1 MLPRLRRAI
10 IANVQPRAVYLDHNA
25 TTPVH
30 PAVRDAML
38 PWLGDVWGN
47 PSSAHAYG
55 RSAADALS
63 HARERV
69 AALVG
74 ARAEEIVFTSG
85 GTEAD
90 NLAVLGTRIGQSRI
104 VTSAVEHP
112 AIDAAVRVRTA
123 RGCEHTVLAVDA
135 EGRVDLRAAAD
146 ALARPAGLVSVILA
160 QNETGVVQPIAEI
173 AARARAAASDV
184 VVHADGAQAVG
195 KIPVDVAGLGVDLL
209 TIVGHKFYAPAGIG
223 ALVIR
228 RGVTVDPRAHGG
240 GQEHGLRSGTE
251 PVALAVALA
260 AACDLAARDLAE
272 ESARQRKLRELLF
285 ERLQAGIPEL
295 VRSGAGVE
303 TLPNTLHVRIPG
315 VVGAKVLAAAPE
327 VAAATG
333 SACHSEHDAPS
344 GVLAAMGV
352 PAREAM
358 GALRLSLGR
367 ATTEAD
373 IERAAAALIAGWH
386 RARA

>member
-10 IANVQPRAVYLDHNA
+10 IGFVNRTPIYLDHNA

-30 PAVRDAML
+30 PSVRDEML
-38 PWLGDVWGN
+38 PWLGDRWGN
-47 PSSAHAYG
+47 ASSTHAYG
-55 RSAADALS
+55 RSAADALAL
-63 HARERV
+63 ARQRI

-74 ARAEEIVFTSG
+74 ALPDEIVFTSG

-90 NLAVLGTRIGQSRI
+90 NLAILGTRTARPRI
-104 VTSAVEHP
+104 VTSIVEHP
-112 AIDAAVRVRTA
+112 AVEAAVRVRA
-123 RGCEHTVLAVDA
+123 GAGHEHAVMAVDR
-135 EGRVDLRAAAD
+135 EGRVDLERAAAVLD
-146 ALARPAGLVSVILA
+146 QPAGLVSIMLA
-160 QNETGVVQPIAEI
+160 QNETGVIQPVAEV
-173 AARARAAASDV
+173 ARRARAVASDV
-184 VVHADGAQAVG
+184 VVHCDAAQAVG
-195 KIPVDVAGLGVDLL
+195 KIAVDVGRLGVDLL

-223 ALVIR
+223 ALVVR
-228 RGVTVDPRAHGG
+228 TGVAIDPRTHGG
-240 GQEHGLRSGTE
+240 GQERGLRSGTE
-251 PVALAVALA
+251 PVALAVALG
-260 AACDLAARDLAE
+260 AACELAARDLAE
-272 ESARQRKLRELLF
+272 EGARQRELRELLF
-285 ERLQAGIPEL
+285 ARLRAGIPEI
-295 VRSGAGVE
+295 VRTGASVE

-315 VVGAKVLAAAPE
+315 ITGAAVLAATPE

-367 ATTEAD
+367 GTTGAD
-373 IERAAAALIAGWH
+373 VERAATALVDGWR